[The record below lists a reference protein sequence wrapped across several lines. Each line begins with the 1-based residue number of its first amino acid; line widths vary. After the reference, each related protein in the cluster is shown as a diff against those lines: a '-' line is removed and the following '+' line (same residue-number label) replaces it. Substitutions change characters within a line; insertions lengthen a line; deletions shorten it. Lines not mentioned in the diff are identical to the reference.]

1 LVLPK
6 DQIQRL
12 AAIGAVVS
20 GASLARL
27 WQLLLRAYDEVRRAP
42 DPAAAVEMALIR
54 LAYAAELP
62 GPEEALKALRGEP
75 GASEPPSPTPPSG
88 PAGGGTV
95 ARGGA
100 AAQVVFQPSAVETAP
115 APSLRTFD
123 EVVALIDQRRD
134 IALRLDVEHYVRL
147 ISFRTGAIAFE
158 SAPGAPANLAPRL
171 AARLKEW
178 TGQAWLVAAEGG
190 GGAESLAERRSRE
203 TDLARVEVLADPF
216 VRSVMETFPGAELLE
231 VRQIAPET
239 AAASPEEDDD
249 ERSEDGDA
257 P

>member
-1 LVLPK
+1 MLPK
-6 DQIQRL
+6 DQVQRL

-27 WQLLLRAYDEVRRAP
+27 WQLLLRAHDEVRRAP

-62 GPEEALKALRGEP
+62 GPEEALKALRGEGAAP
-75 GASEPPSPTPPSG
+75 GERSQPTLPSG
-88 PAGGGTV
+88 PAGGGTA
-95 ARGGA
+95 ARSGA
-100 AAQVVFQPSAVETAP
+100 AAKALRQPSAVEASV
-115 APSLRTFD
+115 PSLRTFD
-123 EVVALIDQRRD
+123 DVIALIDQRRD
-134 IALRLDVEHYVRL
+134 IALRLDVERHVRL
-147 ISFRTGAIAFE
+147 ISFRTGAIAYE
-158 SAPGAPANLAPRL
+158 PAPGAPANLAQRL

-203 TDLARVEVLADPF
+203 TDLARAEVLADPF

-231 VRQIAPET
+231 VREIAPE
-239 AAASPEEDDD
+239 AAAPAPEDDD
-249 ERSEDGDA
+249 DESSEDGA
-257 P
+257 TP